1 MKIIHIILSSILIL
15 SVIGFGLTPI
25 VYAER
30 YEKGDVLPSIAELQ
44 QAEGLRFGA
53 GIDLGNESITFPA
66 GTFFESGREFTGDTV
81 HQFTG
86 NGLIFGDGSG
96 IVFSMG
102 MGTTFGA
109 NADFSGGLVTD
120 GADAGKIVETNTY
133 GQGTLFPNGQTFVNP
148 QNFAKYNHFGD
159 NTDFT
164 DASQTFKEGMAFG
177 PGSIFQT
184 SQVLPVGTIP
194 SQGVI
199 MSAFTCPDTA
209 CVPDPD
215 NVIAPGEK
223 FASGIDPA
231 ATFDIV
237 RSDSKTLE
245 IDGLGLTMIFDDVST
260 DGTIKADLK
269 DPATVPNTT
278 LDGDTLT
285 MTMVDGTEKQSI
297 GNVIE
302 LSADTASISGHI
314 TVTLP
319 YQQSEVPDGIDE
331 STLRI
336 LHYVNS
342 NWNEEESCTVDTDA
356 NTVTCDVSSLSPFAV
371 GGGNS
376 NSGSGGGGGN
386 CDSKGIWGTNN
397 SLRVY
402 QVSHNIESLQVTVN
416 AYSTCGPIS
425 AIMKTSD
432 QQSMLKLLTEQ
443 PLLDQNIVVYS
454 GYLDPSDKKFRIIVE
469 NNHRSFDK
477 IFYIH
482 DKSIISKYS
491 GTTGYTSEQQGTPL
505 QNDNLLDPEPL
516 PVEPEPLPVEPE
528 QLPADP
534 EPVEPEQLPADPE
547 PFESEPPE
555 LEPPEPTASSDNS
568 NSVWNIFNNVFS
580 YNIK

>member
-1 MKIIHIILSSILIL
+1 MKNIHVLLASILIL
-15 SVIGFGLTPI
+15 SVVGFTPI
-25 VYAER
+25 VYAEEYAAGHEFTSR
-30 YEKGDVLPSIAELQ
+30 QSF
-44 QAEGLRFGA
+44 AEGVKFGGGVIFDSA
-53 GIDLGNESITFPA
+53 YTFPA
-66 GTFFESGREFTGDTV
+66 WTFFSGAHEYTGDKV
-81 HQFTG
+81 HQFTE
-86 NGLIFGDGSG
+86 NGIIFGDGSG
-96 IVFSMG
+96 IVFE
-102 MGTTFGA
+102 MGTTFGEC
-109 NADFSGGLVTD
+109 ADFSGGLVTNGPD
-120 GADAGKIVETNTY
+120 SGIITDINTY
-133 GQGTLFPNGQTFVNP
+133 GECTMFAAEQEFAGS
-148 QNFAKYNHFGD
+148 QNFEKYNHFND
-159 NTDFT
+159 STVFSAD
-164 DASQTFKEGMAFG
+164 QTFKEGTTFG
-177 PGSIFQT
+177 PGSIFTVGQE
-184 SQVLPVGTIP
+184 LPAGTIP

-199 MSAFTCPDTA
+199 MNAVTCSDTA
-209 CVPDPD
+209 CVPDAED
-215 NVIAPGEK
+215 VIAPGEK
-223 FASGIDPA
+223 FEAGIDPA
-231 ATFDIV
+231 ATFHNI
-237 RSDSKTLE
+237 RSNDKTFE

-319 YQQSEVPDGIDE
+319 YQQSAVPDGIDE

-356 NTVTCDVSSLSPFAV
+356 NTVTCFVSSLSPFAV

-397 SLRVY
+397 SLRVH

-425 AIMKTSD
+425 AIMKTSN

-477 IFYIH
+477 IFYVH
-482 DKSIISKYS
+482 DKSIIEKYS
-491 GTTGYTSEQQGTPL
+491 GTTGYTSERQGMPL
-505 QNDNLLDPEPL
+505 QNDNLLDPEPAD
-516 PVEPEPLPVEPE
+516 PKPADPKPFEPE
-528 QLPADP
+528 QF
-534 EPVEPEQLPADPE
+534 EQEQLPADPE

-568 NSVWNIFNNVFS
+568 NSVWNMFNDVFS
-580 YNIK
+580 YNNK

>member
-1 MKIIHIILSSILIL
+1 MKNFHIILASILIL
-15 SVIGFGLTPI
+15 SGVGFAPI
-25 VYAER
+25 VYAEEYAAGHEFTSR
-30 YEKGDVLPSIAELQ
+30 QSF
-44 QAEGLRFGA
+44 AEGVQFGG
-53 GIDLGNESITFPA
+53 GIEFDSAYTFPA
-66 GTFFESGREFTGDTV
+66 WTFFSGAHEFTGDMV

-86 NGLIFGDGSG
+86 NGIIFGDGSG
-96 IVFSMG
+96 IVFSTG
-102 MGTTFGA
+102 IPATFGEC
-109 NADFSGGLVTD
+109 ADFSGGLVKD
-120 GADAGKIVETNTY
+120 GLVAGKITIANTY
-133 GQGTLFPNGQTFVNP
+133 DECTMFAAKQEFTVF
-148 QNFAKYNHFGD
+148 QNFEKYNHFND
-159 NTDFT
+159 STIFSAD
-164 DASQTFKEGMAFG
+164 QTFKEGTTFG
-177 PGSIFQT
+177 PGSIFTVGQE
-184 SQVLPVGTIP
+184 LPVGTIP

-302 LSADTASISGHI
+302 LSADTANISGHI

-516 PVEPEPLPVEPE
+516 PVEPKPLPVEPE